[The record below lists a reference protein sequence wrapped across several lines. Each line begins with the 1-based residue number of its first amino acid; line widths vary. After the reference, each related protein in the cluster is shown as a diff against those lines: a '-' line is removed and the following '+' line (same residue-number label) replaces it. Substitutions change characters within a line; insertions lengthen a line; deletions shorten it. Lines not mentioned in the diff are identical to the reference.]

1 MPKKLTWEQ
10 VRLKTGMT
18 GTEMANHLGIS
29 RQLYYMKENYMRVM
43 RVEEAVEIA
52 KLAGVS
58 LESIKL
64 K

>member
-10 VRLKTGMT
+10 ARNKTGLT
-18 GTEMANHLGIS
+18 SAEMAKHLGMS

>member
-1 MPKKLTWEQ
+1 
-10 VRLKTGMT
+10 
-18 GTEMANHLGIS
+18 MAKHLGMS

>member
-18 GTEMANHLGIS
+18 GTEMAKHLGIS
-29 RQLYYMKENYMRVM
+29 RQLYYMKEKYMRVM

-58 LESIKL
+58 LDSIKL